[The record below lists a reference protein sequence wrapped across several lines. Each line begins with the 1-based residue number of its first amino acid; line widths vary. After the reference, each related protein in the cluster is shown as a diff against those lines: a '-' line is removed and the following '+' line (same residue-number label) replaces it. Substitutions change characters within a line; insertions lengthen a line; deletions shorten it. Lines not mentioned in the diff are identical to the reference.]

1 MKRFHRGHG
10 GPTMCQVLQG
20 YKVHTVL
27 MFKTDRV
34 LKAIKAG
41 TLNVFYHRNTA
52 TQVPGQSMKEFQDNG
67 MGRQKALP
75 ASGMH
80 KCGVYTKHIL
90 AAIKG
95 LVMEIGIEGKKSTN
109 PPLHNNVNVL
119 NT

>member
-1 MKRFHRGHG
+1 
-10 GPTMCQVLQG
+10 
-20 YKVHTVL
+20 
-27 MFKTDRV
+27 
-34 LKAIKAG
+34 
-41 TLNVFYHRNTA
+41 
-52 TQVPGQSMKEFQDNG
+52 

-95 LVMEIGIEGKKSTN
+95 LVTEIGIEGKKSTN